1 MVTDSCYI
9 NFTAKAFGR
18 GFIAC
23 SETLYFSL
31 SSACDKFKNRGGFI
45 DRHRK
50 GVGVGEEENWRSL
63 FSFLALRTR
72 QFFEKQKRKTEK
84 NVCVQARGFTPLE
97 VKATLLKSY
106 RKSSESEEEER

>member
-23 SETLYFSL
+23 SQTLYFSL
-31 SSACDKFKNRGGFI
+31 SSALDKFKNRGGFI

-50 GVGVGEEENWRSL
+50 GVGVGEEENRRSL
-63 FSFLALRTR
+63 FFFLELRAR
-72 QFFEKQKRKTEK
+72 QFFEKRKRKTNK
-84 NVCVQARGFTPLE
+84 VCVQARGFTPLE